1 MPDTKFSFAALREHL
16 RKYLWIYLIG
26 IAICLL
32 GTSLL
37 WPTTESRPPNE
48 QTVTIYL
55 ADVGSNPEPLE
66 PFARDALAA
75 VQAEFPDIRQVEFQS
90 LNYMEQDYTSSM
102 VLLTRLAVGECDA
115 FLCSQA
121 VMDALVQSEA
131 LLDLEPYVKAGWM
144 ADCGLEPYEAE
155 FSDDETGEHYR
166 LTAGL
171 RLDSVAAL
179 YDLRAFYNEGAYLCV
194 TGNGGNV
201 DSTLRALEI
210 IMKALTEGDY
220 AQPENPEPTA

>member
-1 MPDTKFSFAALREHL
+1 MPDTKLTPAALREHI
-16 RKYLWIYLIG
+16 RKYAWVYLIG
-26 IAICLL
+26 IAVCLL

-37 WPTTESRPPNE
+37 WTTTEPRPTNE

-55 ADVGSNPEPLE
+55 ADVGSNPEPLA
-66 PFARDALAA
+66 PVARKALEALRD
-75 VQAEFPDIRQVEFQS
+75 EFPDIRVVEFQS
-90 LNYMEQDYTSSM
+90 LNYMEEDYTSSM

-131 LLDLEPYVKAGWM
+131 LEDLAPRLDAGWM
-144 ADCGLEPYEAE
+144 ADVDLQPYVAE
-155 FSDDETGEHYR
+155 HVDDETDERYT

-171 RLDSVAAL
+171 KLDSVNAL
-179 YDLRAFYNEGAYLCV
+179 YGMRAFYNDGAYLCV
-194 TGNGGNV
+194 TTNGGNV

-210 IMKALTEGDY
+210 IMKDLTEGDY
-220 AQPENPEPTA
+220 AQSEATEPAA